1 MGLGP
6 LLKGKIKPRIRTE
19 ISPSAKGGLSCT
31 VGIMQVVVDAWN
43 VLHVQGILPPG
54 LAGLDLAGLGRLM
67 LASRWRE
74 GHISLVCDGAPQSR
88 PGGIPGPI
96 HLIWSGVDRE
106 ADDVIETLI
115 TDSTSPRR
123 LVIISSD
130 NRLRRAARRRRCKHL
145 ASDDFLRTI
154 LDDLAYGASRATG
167 SPETTEPADPVA
179 SPPSKK
185 TWHDQFGMTEEDM
198 RAIEKETAAED
209 FDDLDVCPR
218 PMTVPPPPDRPAA
231 ASPSPKKPLVSF
243 PSDLIEQAMRI
254 ARGEST
260 G

>member
-88 PGGIPGPI
+88 PGDVPSPI

-115 TDSTSPRR
+115 TDSTTPRR

-154 LDDLAYGASRATG
+154 LDDLAYATG
-167 SPETTEPADPVA
+167 GPETTEPADPVA

-198 RAIEKETAAED
+198 RAIEKETAAEN
-209 FDDLDVCPR
+209 FDDLDVGPR
-218 PMTVPPPPDRPAA
+218 PKAAPPPPDRQAA

-254 ARGEST
+254 ARGESPS
-260 G
+260 